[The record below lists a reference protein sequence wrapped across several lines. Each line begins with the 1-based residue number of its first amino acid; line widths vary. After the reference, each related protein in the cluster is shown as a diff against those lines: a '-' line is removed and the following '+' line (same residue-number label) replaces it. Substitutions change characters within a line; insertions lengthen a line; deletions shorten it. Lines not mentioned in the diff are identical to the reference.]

1 MRVLVLACA
10 AIYLAAGAGCA
21 GELAQRPP
29 ANDPTSPAAAEA
41 PYSPPPAH
49 RDDPLLT
56 PPAAKRSLSAPA
68 PIGAPAAPASQ
79 P

>member
-1 MRVLVLACA
+1 MRVFVIACA

-49 RDDPLLT
+49 RDDPLLA
-56 PPAAKRSLSAPA
+56 PPTAKRPTSATTPSD
-68 PIGAPAAPASQ
+68 APASH